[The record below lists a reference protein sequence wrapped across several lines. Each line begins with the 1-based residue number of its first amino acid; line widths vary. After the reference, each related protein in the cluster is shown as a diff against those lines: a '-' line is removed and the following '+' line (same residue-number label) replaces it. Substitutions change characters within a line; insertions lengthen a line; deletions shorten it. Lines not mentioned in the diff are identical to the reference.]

1 MAKNALQD
9 SFGNSNWLRSLLDAS
24 PATELSLTAIADF
37 LESDSALL
45 AYEKFL
51 FISAIS
57 AVKGRET
64 DTRHWMARSLKSG
77 LAPEA
82 ARHAAALMLLSRGI
96 EVSRLMLLAIP
107 IDGSSPSTDR
117 TPLASPP
124 SSEIFEY
131 FTQVFGQL
139 PDRITLLADHAPAAL
154 TYYYLL
160 RKAGLEVGALQPRL
174 SELMLVAI
182 NAAECQRD
190 YVRIH
195 ADGALKK
202 GANEAQLVEACVCAI
217 PFSGV
222 AAWFPA
228 SEAILS
234 LRTSGT

>member
-9 SFGNSNWLRSLLDAS
+9 SFGNSDWLRSLLDTS

-57 AVKGRET
+57 AVKGRES

-96 EVSRLMLLAIP
+96 EVSRLMLLTIP
-107 IDGSSPSTDR
+107 LDGSSTSTDR

-154 TYYYLL
+154 T
-160 RKAGLEVGALQPRL
+160 
-174 SELMLVAI
+174 
-182 NAAECQRD
+182 
-190 YVRIH
+190 
-195 ADGALKK
+195 
-202 GANEAQLVEACVCAI
+202 
-217 PFSGV
+217 
-222 AAWFPA
+222 
-228 SEAILS
+228 
-234 LRTSGT
+234 

>member
-1 MAKNALQD
+1 
-9 SFGNSNWLRSLLDAS
+9 
-24 PATELSLTAIADF
+24 
-37 LESDSALL
+37 
-45 AYEKFL
+45 
-51 FISAIS
+51 
-57 AVKGRET
+57 
-64 DTRHWMARSLKSG
+64 MARSLKSG

-96 EVSRLMLLAIP
+96 EVSRLMLLTIP
-107 IDGSSPSTDR
+107 LDGSSTSTDR

>member
-1 MAKNALQD
+1 MAKNALHN
-9 SFGNSNWLRSLLDAS
+9 SFGNSDWLRSLLDTS
-24 PATELSLTAIADF
+24 PSTQLSITAIAEF

-45 AYEKFL
+45 AHEKFL

-64 DTRHWMARSLKSG
+64 DTRHWMARSLESG
-77 LAPEA
+77 LSPEA

-107 IDGSSPSTDR
+107 LDRSAPLTDH
-117 TPLASPP
+117 TPLASPHL
-124 SSEIFEY
+124 SEIIEY

-139 PDRITLLADHAPAAL
+139 PDRITLLADHSPAAL
-154 TYYYLL
+154 IYYYLL

-190 YVRIH
+190 YIRIH

-202 GANEAQLVEACVCAI
+202 GANEAQLVEACVCAV

-228 SEAILS
+228 AEAILS
-234 LRTSGT
+234 LRSSGT